1 MLSGKR
7 GAKVPLVVVVLVVLE
22 VLVVLR
28 NMPVAEPKILDLL
41 REVLGRVVGCEV
53 HW

>member
-1 MLSGKR
+1 M
-7 GAKVPLVVVVLVVLE
+7 VLVVLA

-28 NMPVAEPKILDLL
+28 NVPVAKPKILDLL
-41 REVLGRVVGCEV
+41 REVLGRVVGFEV